1 MRPLIVPLCLASL
14 SAARFT
20 PHSNAETVHLEKL
33 DTRQAHDVGIL
44 EQNTDGSMPY
54 FNYEKLHLTS
64 AEVERI
70 QKKLSRTF
78 GRKWSHYWNLFNFS
92 SIDVTQDHQ
101 LPVDHT
107 LTGPDNCKPF
117 PGDAAWPSFWEWQ
130 ALDLVTGGALI
141 KPVPQAHVCYSN
153 STGSVDEAACET
165 VSENWHGQYWQNNQD
180 DPIEMLSP
188 LYQGMSC
195 QPPSEFNSTVGAF
208 DNGRLCTQGGY
219 PSYVVDVRTVAQMQ
233 LAVNFA
239 RNKGIRLVVKN
250 TGHDF
255 SGKSGGAGSL
265 SLWTHH
271 LKEVGLVEHY
281 KSANYSGPAFKA
293 GAGIQG
299 FEIYKAISSY
309 GLTTLGGE
317 CPTVSPTGGW
327 IMGGGH
333 APASGIWG
341 MGADHAL
348 AFEVVTADG
357 RFVTASSD
365 HNPDL
370 FWALRGGGGLTFG
383 VVSSVLFRVHKDVP
397 VTSASWSFGTSAV
410 ATKEAVYAGLKS
422 WFAFFPRGADNEIY
436 AYFNIFNV
444 AGSVTMTMAPFF
456 AMNKTLIQAQ
466 EILQPWLDDMKSL
479 GIPVE
484 PEWQSFDGF
493 YTAYNGSFPVED
505 VINSG
510 VVTASRLFPRE
521 NFMNGTKLFDDTF
534 DSITSNLDAGM
545 AVIGYNM
552 APTLER
558 GGYQNTSVSQAWRDS
573 IGYMITGVVTNMSMP
588 AEYLVEQR
596 RNFTNGPMQRWRE
609 LTPGSGAYLNE
620 ADRMEPNF
628 QYAFW
633 GTKYPSL
640 LKVKQQYDPFN
651 LFYATTGVGS
661 EFFEVRSIDNYPD
674 ENGRLCVNPNPKL
687 YYPES

>member
-1 MRPLIVPLCLASL
+1 
-14 SAARFT
+14 
-20 PHSNAETVHLEKL
+20 
-33 DTRQAHDVGIL
+33 
-44 EQNTDGSMPY
+44 
-54 FNYEKLHLTS
+54 
-64 AEVERI
+64 
-70 QKKLSRTF
+70 
-78 GRKWSHYWNLFNFS
+78 
-92 SIDVTQDHQ
+92 
-101 LPVDHT
+101 
-107 LTGPDNCKPF
+107 
-117 PGDAAWPSFWEWQ
+117 
-130 ALDLVTGGALI
+130 
-141 KPVPQAHVCYSN
+141 
-153 STGSVDEAACET
+153 
-165 VSENWHGQYWQNNQD
+165 
-180 DPIEMLSP
+180 MLSP

-195 QPPSEFNSTVGAF
+195 QPPSEFNSTMGAF
-208 DNGRLCTQGGY
+208 DNGGLCTQGGY

-233 LAVNFA
+233 LAINFA

-271 LKEVGLVEHY
+271 LKEVALVEHY
-281 KSANYSGPAFKA
+281 ESANYSGPAFKA

-327 IMGGGH
+327 VMGGGH

-357 RFVTASSD
+357 RLVTASSD

-383 VVSSVLFRVHKDVP
+383 VVSSVLFRVHEDVP
-397 VTSASWSFGTSAV
+397 VTSVSWSFGTSANV
-410 ATKEAVYAGLKS
+410 TKEAVYAGLKS

-436 AYFNIFNV
+436 AYFNIFNI
-444 AGSVTMTMAPFF
+444 AGSVTLTMAPFF
-456 AMNKTLIQAQ
+456 AMNKTLTQAQ
-466 EILQPWLDDMKSL
+466 EILQPWLDDMESL
-479 GIPVE
+479 GVPVE
-484 PEWQSFDGF
+484 PQWQTFDGF
-493 YTAYNGSFPVED
+493 YTAYNSSFPVED

-521 NFMNGTKLFDDTF
+521 NFMNGTQLFDDTF
-534 DSITSNLDAGM
+534 DSITDDLDAGM

-573 IGYMITGVVTNMSMP
+573 IGYMITGIVVSCPSVTSHAKRADVLVDEHEHASRLP
-588 AEYLVEQR
+588 RRATSELHQRAYAEVARPHSRKRRVPQR
-596 RNFTNGPMQRWRE
+596 SRPH
-609 LTPGSGAYLNE
+609 GAKLPVLLLGHKVPFVAE
-620 ADRMEPNF
+620 GQATIRPF
-628 QYAFW
+628 Q
-633 GTKYPSL
+633 SL
-640 LKVKQQYDPFN
+640 LRHHRRRKRV
-651 LFYATTGVGS
+651 L
-661 EFFEVRSIDNYPD
+661 
-674 ENGRLCVNPNPKL
+674 
-687 YYPES
+687 

>member
-1 MRPLIVPLCLASL
+1 MRL
-14 SAARFT
+14 
-20 PHSNAETVHLEKL
+20 
-33 DTRQAHDVGIL
+33 
-44 EQNTDGSMPY
+44 
-54 FNYEKLHLTS
+54 LHLT
-64 AEVERI
+64 ADEVKAI

-78 GRKWSHYWNLFNFS
+78 GRKWSHYWNLFSFS
-92 SIDVTQDHQ
+92 PIDVTQDHNT
-101 LPVDHT
+101 PVNYT

-117 PGDAAWPSFWEWQ
+117 PGDAAWPSLWEWQ
-130 ALDLVTGGALI
+130 ALNLVTGGALI

-153 STGSVDEAACET
+153 STGSVDETVSQA
-165 VSENWHGQYWQNNQD
+165 VSENWQVQYWQKSQD

-208 DNGRLCTQGGY
+208 DNGALCTQGGY
-219 PSYVVDVRTVAQMQ
+219 PSHVVDVRTVAQMQ
-233 LAVNFA
+233 LTINFA
-239 RNKGIRLVVKN
+239 RNKGIRLVEVALVK
-250 TGHDF
+250 
-255 SGKSGGAGSL
+255 
-265 SLWTHH
+265 
-271 LKEVGLVEHY
+271 HY

-309 GLTTLGGE
+309 GLTALGGG

-357 RFVTASSD
+357 LVTTSSD
-365 HNPDL
+365 HNLDL
-370 FWALRGGGGLTFG
+370 FWALRGDGGLTFG
-383 VVSSVLFRVHKDVP
+383 VVSSVLFHVHEDVP
-397 VTSASWSFGTSAV
+397 VTSASWSFGTSSNT
-410 ATKEAVYAGLKS
+410 TKEAVYAGLKS

-444 AGSVTMTMAPFF
+444 DGSITLTMAPFF
-456 AMNKTLIQAQ
+456 AMNKTLTQAQ

-479 GIPVE
+479 GIFVE

-493 YTAYNGSFPVED
+493 YTAYNGSFAVED

-521 NFMNGTKLFDDTF
+521 NFMNGTQLFDDTF
-534 DSITSNLDAGM
+534 DSITNNLDAGM

-558 GGYQNTSVSQAWRDS
+558 GGYQNTS
-573 IGYMITGVVTNMSMP
+573 TNMSMP

-609 LTPGSGAYLNE
+609 LTPGGGAYLNE

-628 QYAFW
+628 QYSFW

-640 LKVKQQYDPFN
+640 LKVKQRYDPFN

-674 ENGRLCVNPNPKL
+674 ENGRLCVNPDPIL

>member
-1 MRPLIVPLCLASL
+1 MRFVIVPFCLVSL
-14 SAARFT
+14 AAARFA
-20 PHSNAETVHLEKL
+20 PHSTSETVHLEKL
-33 DTRQAHDVGIL
+33 DTRQAHDVGTL
-44 EQNTDGSMPY
+44 EQDDDGSMPY

-64 AEVERI
+64 AEVKAL

-78 GRKWSHYWNLFNFS
+78 GRKWSHYWSLFSFS
-92 SIDVTQDHQ
+92 PIDVTQDHNS
-101 LPVDHT
+101 PVDYT

-117 PGDAAWPSFWEWQ
+117 PGDAEWPSFWEWQ

-141 KPVPQAHVCYSN
+141 KPVPQAQVCYDN
-153 STGSVDEAACET
+153 STGSVDETACET
-165 VSENWHGQYWQNNQD
+165 VSESWHGQYWQNGQD
-180 DPIEMLSP
+180 DPVEMLSP

-208 DNGRLCTQGGY
+208 DNGGLCTQGGY

-233 LAVNFA
+233 LAINFA

-271 LKEVGLVEHY
+271 LKETALVKHY
-281 KSANYSGPAFKA
+281 KSANYSGSAFKA

-357 RFVTASSD
+357 RLVTASND

-383 VVSSVLFRVHKDVP
+383 VVSSVLFRVHEDVP
-397 VTSASWSFGTSAV
+397 VTSASWSFGTSANV
-410 ATKEAVYAGLKS
+410 TKEAVYAGLKS

-444 AGSVTMTMAPFF
+444 AGSVTLTMAPFF
-456 AMNKTLIQAQ
+456 AMNKTLAQAQ

-479 GIPVE
+479 GVPVE

-521 NFMNGTKLFDDTF
+521 NFMNGTQLFDDTF
-534 DSITSNLDAGM
+534 DSITDNLDAGM

-628 QYAFW
+628 QYSFW

-640 LKVKQQYDPFN
+640 LKVKHQYDPFN

-661 EFFEVRSIDNYPD
+661 EFFEVRSIDDYPD
-674 ENGRLCVNPNPKL
+674 ENGRLCVNPDPKL

>member
-1 MRPLIVPLCLASL
+1 
-14 SAARFT
+14 
-20 PHSNAETVHLEKL
+20 
-33 DTRQAHDVGIL
+33 
-44 EQNTDGSMPY
+44 MPY
-54 FNYEKLHLTS
+54 FKYEKLHLT
-64 AEVERI
+64 ADEVKAI

-78 GRKWSHYWNLFNFS
+78 GRKWSHYWNLFSFS
-92 SIDVTQDHQ
+92 PIDVTQDHNT
-101 LPVDHT
+101 PVNYT
-107 LTGPDNCKPF
+107 LTGPDNRKPF
-117 PGDAAWPSFWEWQ
+117 PGDAAWPSLWEWQ

-153 STGSVDEAACET
+153 STGSVDETGSRRPGKGSIGRRGEKLGERPPKMCLNLC
-165 VSENWHGQYWQNNQD
+165 SQD

-208 DNGRLCTQGGY
+208 DNGALCTQGGY
-219 PSYVVDVRTVAQMQ
+219 PSHVVDVRTVAQMQ
-233 LAVNFA
+233 LTINFA
-239 RNKGIRLVVKN
+239 RNKGIRLEVALVK
-250 TGHDF
+250 
-255 SGKSGGAGSL
+255 
-265 SLWTHH
+265 
-271 LKEVGLVEHY
+271 HY

-293 GAGIQG
+293 GVGIQG

-309 GLTTLGGE
+309 GLTALGGE

-357 RFVTASSD
+357 LVTASSD

-383 VVSSVLFRVHKDVP
+383 VVSSVLFHVHEDVP
-397 VTSASWSFGTSAV
+397 VTSASWSFDTSSNT
-410 ATKEAVYAGLKS
+410 TKEAVYAGLKS
-422 WFAFFPRGADNEIY
+422 WFAFFPRGVDNEIY

-444 AGSVTMTMAPFF
+444 DGSITLTMAPFF
-456 AMNKTLIQAQ
+456 AMNKTLTQAQ
-466 EILQPWLDDMKSL
+466 KILQPWLDDMKSL

-484 PEWQSFDGF
+484 PAWQSFDGF
-493 YTAYNGSFPVED
+493 YTAYNGSFAVED

-521 NFMNGTKLFDDTF
+521 NFMNGTQLFDDTF
-534 DSITSNLDAGM
+534 DSITNNLDAGM

-609 LTPGSGAYLNE
+609 LTPGGGAYLNE

-628 QYAFW
+628 QYSFW

-640 LKVKQQYDPFN
+640 LKVKQHYDPFN

-674 ENGRLCVNPNPKL
+674 ENGRLCLNPDLKL
-687 YYPES
+687 YYSES